1 MLLLVGLGNPGRRHA
16 SNRHNV
22 GFMALE
28 AIALHYGF
36 GRERRRFHGAVRE
49 GLLGGKRTLAL
60 WPRTYMNRSGQ
71 AVEAAVHYYRLAPS
85 SVIVF
90 HDELDLSPG
99 KVRVKRGG
107 GTAGHNGLRDI
118 DSRFASDFRRV
129 RIGIGH
135 PGYRDDVMPYVLS
148 DFAKADAAWLGPLI
162 EALVEGAPLLALGD
176 DPGFMTKVAL
186 ILNPPPPKP
195 PQPTK
200 DILEHEG
207 TKDTK

>member
-1 MLLLVGLGNPGRRHA
+1 MLLLVGLGNPGREHA
-16 SNRHNV
+16 RNRHNI

-28 AIALHYGF
+28 AIAVRYEF
-36 GRERRRFHGAVRE
+36 GRARRRFHGAVRE

-60 WPRTYMNRSGQ
+60 WPDTYVNRSGQ
-71 AVEAAVHYYRLAPS
+71 AVGAAAHYYRLEPG
-85 SVIVF
+85 SVIVL
-90 HDELDLSPG
+90 HDELDLAPG

-135 PGYRDDVMPYVLS
+135 PGHRDDVMRYVLN
-148 DFAKADAAWLGPLI
+148 DFAKAEATWLKPVI
-162 EALVEGAPLLALGD
+162 EAVADAAPLLAVGD

-186 ILNPPPPKP
+186 IVNPPPPKP
-195 PQPTK
+195 ARTEL
-200 DILEHEG
+200 DG
-207 TKDTK
+207 

>member
-1 MLLLVGLGNPGRRHA
+1 MLLLVGLGNPGREHA
-16 SNRHNV
+16 RNRHNV

-28 AIALHYGF
+28 AIAVRYEF
-36 GRERRRFHGAVRE
+36 GRARCRFHGAVRE

-60 WPRTYMNRSGQ
+60 WPDTYVNRSGQ
-71 AVEAAVHYYRLAPS
+71 AVGAAAHYYRLEPG
-85 SVIVF
+85 SVIVL
-90 HDELDLSPG
+90 HDELDLAPG

-135 PGYRDDVMPYVLS
+135 PGHRDDVMRYVLN
-148 DFAKADAAWLGPLI
+148 DFAKAEATWLEPVI
-162 EALVEGAPLLALGD
+162 EAVADAAPLLAVGD

-186 ILNPPPPKP
+186 IVNPPPPKP
-195 PQPTK
+195 ARTEL
-200 DILEHEG
+200 DG
-207 TKDTK
+207 